1 MVLSVLP
8 ATLLTLVLAGCGD
21 AGSSDDGTAG
31 AGGPGGASS
40 ESTAEPAEPSATP
53 STTPADL
60 DCPAEL
66 ARSAGIVD
74 PAEATPTFPRLE
86 AAVVCSYF
94 SGRSPDGGWE
104 RQVGPVEV
112 PEDDLAGLGEAL
124 GGLRPAPADQMCTMD
139 IGARVLLLAA
149 TADGT
154 VGVVTEAYGC
164 GAVLLTDDPATTA
177 PGSTDAGLAVAGS
190 LAPGADLLAQL
201 EPLLR

>member
-1 MVLSVLP
+1 MILSTLP

-21 AGSSDDGTAG
+21 AGTSTAGGSGTAG
-31 AGGPGGASS
+31 GESS
-40 ESTAEPAEPSATP
+40 AEPADPTATP
-53 STTPADL
+53 SPTPVDL
-60 DCPAEL
+60 DCPTEL
-66 ARSAGIVD
+66 APSAGIVD
-74 PAEATPTFPRLE
+74 PAEATPTFPRIE

-124 GGLRPAPADQMCTMD
+124 AGLRPAPADQMCTMD
-139 IGARVLLLAA
+139 IGARVLLVAA

-164 GAVLLTDDPATTA
+164 GSVLLTDDPATTA